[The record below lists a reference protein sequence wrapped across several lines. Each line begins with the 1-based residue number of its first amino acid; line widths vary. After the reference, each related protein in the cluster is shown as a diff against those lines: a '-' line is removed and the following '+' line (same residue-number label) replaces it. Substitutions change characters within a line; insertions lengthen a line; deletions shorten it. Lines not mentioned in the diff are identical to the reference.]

1 MSEHIQPLLERI
13 HSEGLKKAE
22 AERKTLLA
30 DAQSKADALLADAR
44 KQAEDIVKKAEAEA
58 EANLKRG
65 TTALEQAARD
75 LLLRL
80 RTEIGRQLKLAAQQA
95 ASAPLASEELIKELL
110 PVLAKRGSGSVQV
123 VASDPLAEKLKALL
137 PALLKDADKQGKV
150 IMNPKTGA
158 GFQLRFEDSPEGI
171 DFTAESVAEWISD
184 WLRPELAE
192 LLRPEIQEN

>member
-13 HSEGLKKAE
+13 QSEGLKKAE
-22 AERKTLLA
+22 AERETLLS
-30 DAQSKADALLADAR
+30 DAQKKADSILADAR
-44 KQAEDIVKKAEAEA
+44 KQAEDIVQKAEAEA

-80 RTEIGRQLKLAAQQA
+80 RTEMGRQLKVAAQQA
-95 ASAPLASEELIKELL
+95 ASAPLGSEELIKELL
-110 PVLAKRGSGSVQV
+110 PLLAKRGSGTVQV
-123 VASDPLAEKLKALL
+123 EAADPLAEKLKELL

-158 GFQLRFEDSPEGI
+158 GFQLRFDGSPEGI
-171 DFTAESVAEWISD
+171 DFTAESVADWISAG
-184 WLRPELAE
+184 LRPDLAE
-192 LLRPEIQEN
+192 LLRPESQEN